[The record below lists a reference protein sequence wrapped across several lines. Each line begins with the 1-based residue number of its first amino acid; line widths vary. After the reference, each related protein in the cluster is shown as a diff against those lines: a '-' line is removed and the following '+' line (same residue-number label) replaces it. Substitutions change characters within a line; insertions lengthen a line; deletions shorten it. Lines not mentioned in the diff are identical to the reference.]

1 MTDLRPYLSQI
12 SELEE
17 KVKELTE
24 VNATLVAKNKKL
36 YRRYL
41 GQKNYINKLEGEL
54 MAARIHHANSIRD
67 SARRAAERLFV
78 MSGIGD

>member
-1 MTDLRPYLSQI
+1 MIDLRPYLSQI
-12 SELEE
+12 SQLEE

-24 VNATLVAKNKKL
+24 ANAVLVAKNKKL

-41 GQKNYINKLEGEL
+41 GQKNYINKLEGDL